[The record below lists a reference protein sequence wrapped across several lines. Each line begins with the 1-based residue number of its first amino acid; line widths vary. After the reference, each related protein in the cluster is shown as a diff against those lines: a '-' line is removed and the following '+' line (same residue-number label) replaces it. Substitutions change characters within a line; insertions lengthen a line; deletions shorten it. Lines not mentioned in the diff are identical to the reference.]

1 MVRGKFLLD
10 GLGTLAKQFSDNP
23 KALNILGNTSPITKR
38 AINKELG
45 LSSEFAVSAT
55 NALRSGNFKEYRR
68 LADQARFKHAKNATD
83 HRMSQIQNPTNT
95 EALENLKQPSP
106 KYQPF
111 QVDESLS
118 ITEQK
123 RIYKKAASDW
133 LFENEVNQKKAVTL
147 TDFHKEQGK
156 LRIDGNELDLK
167 SKKTDKITG
176 RRDIQPKPWETHKK
190 SALKRQ
196 GRQRP
201 WSTNKKEIEEILE
214 SAGKKEKLAELLTLM
229 RTEYNTKV
237 DSIRQAGMSIG
248 HLKALDNGGL
258 DVVENI
264 QPEPLRS
271 IGGVPGN
278 AARAAKKDLP
288 DAVLRKQGG
297 FTGTL
302 EEYVLMKLKQ
312 LE

>member
-1 MVRGKFLLD
+1 MVGGKFLLD

-45 LSSEFAVSAT
+45 LSSEFAISAT

-68 LADQARFKHAKNATD
+68 LADQARFKHAKNAAD

-95 EALENLKQPSP
+95 EALENLKYPR
-106 KYQPF
+106 Y
-111 QVDESLS
+111 QVDESLPFE
-118 ITEQK
+118 EQK
-123 RIYKKAASDW
+123 RQFKKQLGDYINQEWSAGNKIDLPVAYKKFGQ
-133 LFENEVNQKKAVTL
+133 LINPENQLPV
-147 TDFHKEQGK
+147 H
-156 LRIDGNELDLK
+156 LK
-167 SKKTDKITG
+167 YKKTDPKTG
-176 RRDIQPKPWETHKK
+176 YRSYQPKPQETT
-190 SALKRQ
+190 AREVTKR
-196 GRQRP
+196 RSRERP

-214 SAGKKEKLAELLTLM
+214 SAGQKEKLAQLLALM
-229 RTEYNTKV
+229 RTEYNTKL
-237 DSIRQAGMSIG
+237 DSIRQAGMSKG
-248 HLKALDNGGL
+248 HMKSLDNGGL
-258 DVVENI
+258 DIAENI
-264 QPEPLRS
+264 EPEALRT
-271 IGGVPGN
+271 IDGVPGN
-278 AARAAKKDLP
+278 AARSSKKDLP

>member
-1 MVRGKFLLD
+1 MVGGKFLLD

-38 AINKELG
+38 AINKEIG
-45 LSSEFAVSAT
+45 LSSEFAISAT
-55 NALRSGNFKEYRR
+55 NALRSGNFKEYRQ
-68 LADQARFKHAKNATD
+68 LADQARVKHSTNAAD
-83 HRMSQIQNPTNT
+83 HRMSQIQNPTNN
-95 EALENLKQPSP
+95 EALEKLKQPAP

-111 QVDESLS
+111 QVDESLPV
-118 ITEQK
+118 TEQK

-147 TDFHKEQGK
+147 ADFHKEYGK

-167 SKKTDKITG
+167 SKRTDKITG

-196 GRQRP
+196 GRERP
-201 WSTNKKEIEEILE
+201 WKTNRTEIEEILE
-214 SAGKKEKLAELLTLM
+214 SVGKKEKLAELLVLIK
-229 RTEYNTKV
+229 NQHKAKV
-237 DSIRQAGMSIG
+237 DSIKQAGMSIG

-258 DVVENI
+258 DIAENI
-264 QPEPLRS
+264 QPEPLKT
-271 IGGVPGN
+271 IGNIPGN

-288 DAVLRKQGG
+288 DSVLRKQGG

-302 EEYVLMKLKQ
+302 KQYILMKLKE